1 MMTQEELHQDSLRLG
16 RIFRALYAESRDN
29 QATLDALED
38 YKDAR
43 RKLDRVQNGSR
54 YGSAEAYMMTQG
66 QID

>member
-16 RIFRALYAESRDN
+16 RIFRALYNESRDN

-43 RKLDRVQNGSR
+43 RKLGRVQSGGR
-54 YGSAEAYMMTQG
+54 YGAAEAYMMTQG
-66 QID
+66 EID